1 MKNIEIYSSETSRY
15 PSGLSCCIRDNVT
28 EQEVGKVK
36 VDLALIHYPVVNKNQ
51 EIIGSAVTNLD
62 LHDIAR
68 AAKTYGVDSFYVITP
83 YKDQQELFQEL
94 LDHWLTGH
102 GAKYNSKRGEALSLV
117 QICDDLNQLF
127 ERVTEKRQGR
137 PKVLA
142 TCAQKKNTS
151 IWPYAVV
158 RQRLFEGESFLILL
172 GTAWG
177 LAQAVIDA
185 ADGILPPISG
195 PGNYNHLSVRS
206 AAAIVLDRLLGT
218 RE

>member
-1 MKNIEIYSSETSRY
+1 M
-15 PSGLSCCIRDNVT
+15 T

-51 EIIGSAVTNLD
+51 EVIGSAVTNLD

-68 AAKTYGVDSFYVITP
+68 AAKTYGVDSFYVVTP
-83 YKDQQELFQEL
+83 YEDQQELFQEL

-117 QICDDLNQLF
+117 QICDDLDQLF
-127 ERVTEKRQGR
+127 GRVTEKWQER
-137 PKVLA
+137 PTVLA
-142 TCAQKKNTS
+142 TCAQEKNVT
-151 IWPYAVV
+151 IWPYPVV
-158 RQRLFEGESFLILL
+158 RQRITDGESFLILF

-177 LAQAVIDA
+177 LAQEVIEA
-185 ADGILPPISG
+185 GDGILPPISG

-206 AAAIVLDRLLGT
+206 AAAIVLDRLLGS